1 MQVLRNMPYRGPQM
15 QTLAAR
21 TGMLA
26 HDNVTQK
33 RYLLAV
39 EVPGM
44 LENRPVVVYGS
55 RVHITYKVGLFFY
68 SSDVPTEK
76 LRMILQTSF
85 DGVSPLLW
93 RKQQFSVF
101 LVV

>member
-1 MQVLRNMPYRGPQM
+1 MQVVRKMPYRGPQIK
-15 QTLAAR
+15 TLAMH

-44 LENRPVVVYGS
+44 LENRPVVVFGS
-55 RVHITYKVGLFFY
+55 RVHVTYKVGLIFCT
-68 SSDVPTEK
+68 SAVPMQA
-76 LRMILQTSF
+76 LRMICE
-85 DGVSPLLW
+85 VP
-93 RKQQFSVF
+93 
-101 LVV
+101 